1 MYQKNNTLESTN
13 NVVDMPDIKDSEK
26 VEIQQIAKNFVM
38 QLWKV
43 PFNVGLTIYAKT
55 AAALHAQHH
64 RWKFCLKCGQIDKK
78 ENLTEG
84 KHACSLD
91 FKGFP
96 IITETSWY
104 KLKQFFLTNTY
115 ATLLKEIGV
124 SDLIKTV
131 PIKPKQKE
139 TKISK
144 AETTETLE
152 S

>member
-1 MYQKNNTLESTN
+1 
-13 NVVDMPDIKDSEK
+13 MPDIKDSEK
-26 VEIQQIAKNFVM
+26 IEIQQIAKNFVM

-43 PFNVGLTIYAKT
+43 PFNVGLTTYTKT
-55 AAALHAQHH
+55 AEALYAQHH
-64 RWKFCLKCGQIDKK
+64 RWKFCLKCGQIAKK

-104 KLKQFFLTNTY
+104 KLKQFFLTNAY
-115 ATLLKEIGV
+115 STLLKEIGV

-131 PIKPKQKE
+131 PIRTKQKE
-139 TKISK
+139 PGISK
-144 AETTETLE
+144 EEASEAIE